1 MPGST
6 TLVSR
11 RNSRRYAADA
21 GLLFVAAAFVLPSPG
36 SSSRRWIRRPT

>member
-6 TLVSR
+6 TLATR

-21 GLLFVAAAFVLPSPG
+21 GLLFAAAAFVLPSPG
-36 SSSRRWIRRPT
+36 SSSPRWTRRPT